1 MLGRRCWT
9 AAIVVGLAVALSGCV
24 RADVLNLAGDATD
37 GRNNNTPGSTLAQ
50 NYLLEALTGLTD
62 GANSAATGVDAYK
75 QPFDQGTN
83 LVGVIP
89 GTDLADQYV
98 MIGAHY
104 DHLGHSCRDVR
115 AGDDICNGATDNA
128 ASVAAVLQVVRSLVA
143 APQPP
148 RRSVIV
154 ALWDRE
160 EDGLVGS
167 RYYTQH
173 PLIPLA
179 DTVAYVNLDIQGSN
193 LRPSLRNFSFAVG
206 AESGGTR
213 LQQIVQD
220 AITPSTLGTREL
232 SVVFGQ
238 GRSDHVN
245 FINVGVPTVF
255 FSDATGPCYHTD
267 SDDDAVVDYGKLNAQ
282 IGILQRTVQTLAT
295 TNTLPTFTPT
305 GTPLATYADALVLR
319 DAIDALQVDLA
330 LFPPATATQLAGYQ
344 VELDAIADAGPAAF
358 DSTAMIRVLNIA
370 AASVTAF
377 TQGPCDGFLAQ

>member
-1 MLGRRCWT
+1 MPGRRCWT
-9 AAIVVGLAVALSGCV
+9 ATIVVGLAVALSGCV

-50 NYLLEALTGLTD
+50 NYLLAALTSLTE

-89 GTDLADQYV
+89 GTDLADEYV

-104 DHLGHSCRDVR
+104 DHVGHSCRDQR

-128 ASVAAVLQVVRSLVA
+128 TSVAAVLQVVRSLVD

-267 SDDDAVVDYGKLNAQ
+267 SDDDAVVDYGKLNKQ
-282 IGILQRTVQTLAT
+282 IGILQRTVQTLAS
-295 TNTLPTFTPT
+295 TNALPTFTPT

-319 DAIDALQVDLA
+319 DAIDSLQVDLA
-330 LFPPATATQLAGYQ
+330 LFPPATATQLVGFR

-358 DSTAMIRVLNIA
+358 DNDAMIRALNIA
-370 AASVTAF
+370 ASSVTAF